1 MSVAT
6 EENDPRLLDTS
17 EDAAF
22 RQRFRN
28 WLEANKVTAKRSDVD
43 ARRRW
48 QKKLFDAGWIG
59 LSWPSE
65 FGGQGATLRQE
76 FIYNEEVAR
85 AAVPEP
91 LNSIGLLIAGPAIIA
106 CGSEE
111 QKKRDLPKILSGEE
125 IWCQGFSEPNAGS
138 DLASLQTRAVSDG
151 DDYLVTGQK
160 IWTSS
165 SDLADFCLLLVRTD
179 PERPRHKG
187 ITALAVDMKSPGVSV
202 KPLPQITGEAE
213 FGEMFF
219 DGVRV
224 PKVNCVGPENEGW
237 LVAMKTFT
245 RERAN
250 ISFRSSLQLQKS
262 FDSLVES
269 AREEGGLDAAARQKL
284 AEVYVDV
291 RALQLNCERFGEQ
304 LYGFHSSMI
313 KVAWAEANQQL
324 QELGQDRLG
333 AKAALMPQQE
343 GSWQF
348 GYLRSRGNSIEGG
361 TAEIL
366 RGVIAER
373 VLGLPRK

>member
-1 MSVAT
+1 MPDAAEDPPQRLRDT
-6 EENDPRLLDTS
+6 AEE
-17 EDAAF
+17 AAF
-22 RQRFRN
+22 RKRLRD
-28 WLEANKVTAKRSDVD
+28 WLEANKISASRGDSD
-43 ARRRW
+43 ARRQW
-48 QKKLFDAGWIG
+48 QKSLFDAGWIG
-59 LSWPSE
+59 LSWPAE
-65 FGGQGATLRQE
+65 YGGQGAALRQE

-85 AAVPEP
+85 AGVPEP

-106 CGSEE
+106 CGREE
-111 QKKRDLPKILSGEE
+111 QKKRYLPKILSGEE

-138 DLASLQTRAVSDG
+138 DLASLQTRAVGAG
-151 DDYLVTGQK
+151 DDYVVTGQK

-165 SDLADFCLLLVRTD
+165 SRIADYCLLLVRTD

-219 DGVRV
+219 DAVRV
-224 PKVNCVGPENEGW
+224 PKQNCIGPENEGW

-250 ISFRSSLQLQKS
+250 ISFLSSLQLQKS
-262 FDSLVES
+262 FDSLIQS
-269 AREEGGLDAAARQKL
+269 AREQGGLDSAARQKL
-284 AEVYVDV
+284 AQVFVDV
-291 RALQLNCERFGEQ
+291 QALQLNCERFGEQ

-324 QELGQDRLG
+324 QELGLNRLG
-333 AKAALMPQQE
+333 PKAALMPEQE